1 VCEARRASSLPSV
14 RIDRDRLRIYA
25 LAIASGVV
33 AQVGLVL
40 AIYGSST
47 KALGILFFLEA
58 VILGLV
64 FGARPGMAAAVL
76 PWFGFYPASLIV
88 DDYDQPIALLSAVV
102 FVMILMAF
110 FSGMAGAMRD
120 RYGSR
125 SVPPPGA

>member
-1 VCEARRASSLPSV
+1 VAAASLPFV

-40 AIYGSST
+40 AIYGSTS
-47 KALGILFFLEA
+47 KALGVLFFVEA
-58 VILGLV
+58 VILGFV

-76 PWFGFYPASLIV
+76 PWVGFYPASLIV
-88 DDYDQPIALLSAVV
+88 DDYDQPIGLLSAVI

-120 RYGSR
+120 RYGRR